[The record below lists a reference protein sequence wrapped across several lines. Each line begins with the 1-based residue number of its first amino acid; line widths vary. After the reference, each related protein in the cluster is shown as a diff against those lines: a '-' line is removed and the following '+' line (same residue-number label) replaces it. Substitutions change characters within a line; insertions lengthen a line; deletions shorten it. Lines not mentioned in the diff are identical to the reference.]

1 MRTSNKHSGRGFRAG
16 SSATTSMNGFVERL
30 TSSNRTKACITRVE
44 RLPAREAE
52 HEPYPESVPQWLR
65 KALKGRGISEPY
77 SHQAGAWSAVASG
90 RDVVTVTPTA
100 SGKTLCYNVPIVS
113 MLGESNEGCALY
125 MYPTKALSQDQC
137 AELNALFGE
146 AGLDEQAH
154 VYDGD
159 TPVDLR
165 RRVRESV
172 RAVLTNPDMLHASI
186 LPHHEKWR
194 RVFGSL
200 RYIVVDEMHTYRGV
214 FGSHVAN
221 VFRRLLR
228 VCAHYGSTPQFIFT
242 SATIANPVELA
253 TALTGREPMLV
264 DRSGAPTGEKLFVMY
279 NPPIMDAEQQ
289 RRQSPS
295 AAANRLVS
303 SLMRSGHHAIAFTRS
318 RKEVEILTRR
328 LKEGF
333 KKKREERL
341 AERTEGYRGGYLPHE
356 RRRIE
361 RGLRSGA
368 VQGVVSTNALELGID
383 IGSLD
388 ACVIAGYPGTIA
400 STWQQAGRAGRR
412 QSASLALLV
421 AGDNPVDQYLV
432 NNPDYFF
439 EATPEHGRVDP
450 DNLRILC
457 EHLKCAV
464 FELPFADD
472 GAFGDLPIEDI
483 QEILAWLAEDS
494 NLMLFAEG
502 KWHWSTDDYPAA
514 AVNIRDIYDE
524 NFVIIDST
532 KKKKPKI
539 LGEVDFE
546 AAHKTVHLNAIY
558 QHAAQLYEVHRLDYA
573 ERKAYVRRV
582 DPEYFTTAI
591 DQTRVFV
598 LERFSDEPEDREQ
611 PLPAERGWG
620 EVRVTTRFNGYKK
633 IRFKT
638 FENIGYGPI
647 NLPDLD
653 KHTTAYWSTFPSTL
667 FEKLAFDSTALS
679 GAIHGIGRALHTVS
693 LVHLMCAAN
702 DLLVTVGSRIEDP
715 DRELPRM
722 SNGVSLSQGV
732 AAGAKARGVVP
743 DGAIG
748 PMLLD
753 DPTVYLYDKC
763 PGGVGFSEK
772 LFALHNE
779 LMINAR
785 DLIERCPCKSGCPSC
800 VGPED
805 LVTKDGKAAAI
816 ALMRAATQA

>member
-1 MRTSNKHSGRGFRAG
+1 MTHFVDRLTTSRRTSP
-16 SSATTSMNGFVERL
+16 
-30 TSSNRTKACITRVE
+30 CITRVE
-44 RLPAREAE
+44 RIPARPPEYE
-52 HEPYPESVPQWLR
+52 DYPDSVPTWLR
-65 KALKGRGISEPY
+65 DALRGRDIERPY
-77 SHQAGAWSAVASG
+77 SHQARAWSAVSTG
-90 RDVVTVTPTA
+90 RDVVAVTPTA

-200 RYIVVDEMHTYRGV
+200 RYVVVDEMHTYRGV

-221 VFRRLLR
+221 VFRRLQR
-228 VCAHYGSTPQFIFT
+228 ICAHYGSTPQFIFT

-253 TALTGREPMLV
+253 TSLTGREPVLV
-264 DRSGAPTGEKLFVMY
+264 DRSGAPAGEKLFVMY

-295 AAANRLVS
+295 AAANRLLS

-333 KKKREERL
+333 KKKRENSL

-361 RGLRSGA
+361 KGLRSGA

-412 QSASLALLV
+412 QSASLAMLV

-439 EATPEHGRVDP
+439 EASPEHGRIDP

-464 FELPFADD
+464 FELPFAED
-472 GAFGDLPIEDI
+472 GPFGDIPLEDV
-483 QEILAWLAEDS
+483 QEILAWLADDS
-494 NLMLFAEG
+494 DLMHFTG
-502 KWHWSTDDYPAA
+502 TKWHWSSDDYPAA
-514 AVNIRDIYDE
+514 TVNIRDIYDE
-524 NFVIIDST
+524 NFVIVDTT
-532 KKKKPKI
+532 KKRKPKI

-546 AAHKTVHLNAIY
+546 AAHKTVHVNAIY

-598 LERFSDEPEDREQ
+598 LERFEDDPEDRVQ
-611 PLPAERGWG
+611 PIDAERGWG

-647 NLPDLD
+647 DLPDLD
-653 KHTTAYWSTFPSTL
+653 KHTTAYWSTFPSSL
-667 FEKLAFDSTALS
+667 LDKLDYDSTALS
-679 GAIHGIGRALHTVS
+679 GAIHGIGRALHTVA

-715 DRELPRM
+715 DHELPRM
-722 SNGVSLSQGV
+722 SNGASLAAGV
-732 AAGAKARGVVP
+732 AAGAAARGNVAA
-743 DGAIG
+743 GAIG

-772 LFALHNE
+772 LFALHEE
-779 LMINAR
+779 LMRNAR
-785 DLIERCPCKSGCPSC
+785 DLILRCPCKSGCPSC

-805 LVTKDGKAAAI
+805 LVTKEGKAAAI
-816 ALMRAATQA
+816 ALMNAAVG

>member
-1 MRTSNKHSGRGFRAG
+1 MTHFVDRLTTSRRTSSC
-16 SSATTSMNGFVERL
+16 V
-30 TSSNRTKACITRVE
+30 TRVE
-44 RLPAREAE
+44 HLPARPAE
-52 HEPYPESVPQWLR
+52 YEPYPEGVPSWLR
-65 KALKGRGISEPY
+65 DALRGRGIEQPY
-77 SHQAGAWSAVASG
+77 SHQAQAWSAVSTG
-90 RDVVTVTPTA
+90 RDVVAVTPTA

-137 AELNALFGE
+137 AELNALFAE
-146 AGLDEQAH
+146 AGLAEQAH

-200 RYIVVDEMHTYRGV
+200 RYVVVDEMHTYRGV

-221 VFRRLLR
+221 VFRRLQR
-228 VCAHYGSTPQFIFT
+228 ICAHYGSTPQFIFT
-242 SATIANPVELA
+242 SATIANPAELA
-253 TALTGREPMLV
+253 TSLTGRAPVLV
-264 DRSGAPTGEKLFVMY
+264 DRSGAPAGEKLFVMY

-295 AAANRLVS
+295 AAANGLLS
-303 SLMRSGHHAIAFTRS
+303 NLMRSGHHAIAFTRS

-333 KKKREERL
+333 KKKRENGL

-361 RGLRSGA
+361 KGLRSGA

-412 QSASLALLV
+412 QSASLAMLV

-439 EATPEHGRVDP
+439 EASPEHGRIDP

-464 FELPFADD
+464 FELPFDID
-472 GAFGDLPIEDI
+472 GAFGDLPIEDVR
-483 QEILAWLAEDS
+483 EIIEWLAEDS
-494 NLMLFAEG
+494 GLMHLNG
-502 KWHWSTDDYPAA
+502 TKWHWSTDDYPAA
-514 AVNIRDIYDE
+514 SVNIRDIYDE
-524 NFVIIDST
+524 NFVIIDT
-532 KKKKPKI
+532 TKKKPKI

-546 AAHKTVHLNAIY
+546 AAHKTVHVNAIY
-558 QHAAQLYEVHRLDYA
+558 QHAAQLFEVHRLDYT
-573 ERKAYVRRV
+573 ERKAYVRKV
-582 DPEYFTTAI
+582 EPEYFTTAI

-598 LERFSDEPEDREQ
+598 LERFEDDPEDRVQ
-611 PLPAERGWG
+611 PIRAERGWG

-647 NLPDLD
+647 DLPDLD
-653 KHTTAYWSTFPSTL
+653 KHTTAYWSTFPSTVL
-667 FEKLAFDSTALS
+667 ERLPFDSTALS
-679 GAIHGIGRALHTVS
+679 GAVHGIGRALHTVA

-722 SNGVSLSQGV
+722 SNGTSLAHGV
-732 AAGAKARGVVP
+732 AAGASARGPLP
-743 DGAIG
+743 DGAIR

-772 LFALHNE
+772 LFALHTE
-779 LMINAR
+779 LMTNAR
-785 DLIERCPCKSGCPSC
+785 DLITRCPCMSGCPSC

-816 ALMRAATQA
+816 ALMDAALAAQT